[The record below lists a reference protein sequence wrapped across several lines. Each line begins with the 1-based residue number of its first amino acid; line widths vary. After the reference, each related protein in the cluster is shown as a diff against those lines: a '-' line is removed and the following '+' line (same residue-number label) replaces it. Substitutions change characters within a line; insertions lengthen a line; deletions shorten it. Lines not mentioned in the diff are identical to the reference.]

1 VSAETI
7 VTPDEVNALI
17 AHGLPEE
24 DLLVLIAR
32 EESRL
37 ASRLGTPLTGSIE
50 LTLRPR
56 RTTDPI
62 LLPRMPLAGSVDVT
76 DDAGAVDV
84 DTAGAVVTRRSGF
97 WATPTTVAFEID
109 DLAEVKSA
117 IIDLIRL
124 ALTASPYLQESAE
137 GHSSTRSGTV
147 ERNRAQIIA
156 QLNPHRR
163 RSVSVP
169 M

>member
-1 VSAETI
+1 MGAPTL

-32 EESRL
+32 EEERL
-37 ASRLGTPLTGSIE
+37 ATRLGTPLTGTVTLE
-50 LTLRPR
+50 LRPR
-56 RTTDPI
+56 RTFDPL
-62 LLPRMPLAGSVDVT
+62 LLPRMPVVSSVTVSDDDGAVEVDV
-76 DDAGAVDV
+76 
-84 DTAGAVVTRRSGF
+84 AGAVVTRRSGF
-97 WATPTTVAFEID
+97 WSTPTNVEFELD
-109 DLAEVKSA
+109 DLAEVQSA

-137 GHSSTRSGTV
+137 GHSSTRTGTV
-147 ERNRAQIIA
+147 ERSRSQIIA

-169 M
+169 Q